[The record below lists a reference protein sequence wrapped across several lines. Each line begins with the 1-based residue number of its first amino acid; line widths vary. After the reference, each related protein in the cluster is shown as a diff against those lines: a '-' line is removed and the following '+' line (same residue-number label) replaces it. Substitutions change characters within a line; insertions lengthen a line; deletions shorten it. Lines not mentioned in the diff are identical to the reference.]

1 MNKPKRSTVLIVEP
15 EQTKSIE
22 VNTHLLRYLKPTLIG
37 LGIATAVLTISV
49 VSLAIRNHTTTK
61 DNQALRQKVGD
72 LEGYTSAEVNAKINE
87 LRKSEKAVLEL
98 QNYLQERGADIV
110 PPVKNEFE
118 KGKNNAAGGSAL
130 KISASIPFMGTFAQ
144 NTQKILLAAQKMPLG
159 APVPTEISSRFG
171 GRANPFS
178 GYGGEIH
185 LGLDFRG
192 EVGDPVKATASGV
205 VNYASMQNGY
215 GNIVRI
221 TMPELTEER
230 RKEYVKLV
238 RSKGED
244 HRIHLRGIRRKTKDE
259 LDALSGEIGDDEIA
273 RGEKELDALTRAHVD
288 AIDDALKRK
297 EAELLE
303 V

>member
-144 NTQKILLAAQKMPLG
+144 NTQKILLAAQKMPWG

-192 EVGDPVKATASGV
+192 EIGDPVKATASGV

-221 TMPELTEER
+221 THENGYETLFAHLSEIDVQIGQTIKAGDVVGKLGSTGRSTGPHLHYEIRKDGTPIDPERFLT
-230 RKEYVKLV
+230 
-238 RSKGED
+238 
-244 HRIHLRGIRRKTKDE
+244 
-259 LDALSGEIGDDEIA
+259 LSS
-273 RGEKELDALTRAHVD
+273 R
-288 AIDDALKRK
+288 
-297 EAELLE
+297 
-303 V
+303 

>member
-49 VSLAIRNHTTTK
+49 VFLAIRNHTTTK

-98 QNYLQERGADIV
+98 QNYLQERGADII
-110 PPVKNEFE
+110 PPVKNELE

-144 NTQKILLAAQKMPLG
+144 NTQKILLAAQNMPLG

-192 EVGDPVKATASGV
+192 EIGDPVKATASGV

-221 TMPELTEER
+221 THENGYETLFAHLSEIDVQIGQTIKAGDVVGKLGSTGRSTGPHLHYEIRKDGTPIDPERFLT
-230 RKEYVKLV
+230 
-238 RSKGED
+238 
-244 HRIHLRGIRRKTKDE
+244 
-259 LDALSGEIGDDEIA
+259 LSS
-273 RGEKELDALTRAHVD
+273 R
-288 AIDDALKRK
+288 
-297 EAELLE
+297 
-303 V
+303 